1 MDEKLKHRLIGLA
14 VIISL
19 FIIVIPFFIKKNQ
32 PDLTDLATLNIE
44 QPTAAPTKPD
54 LAMEPVT
61 IDFAAAQVAQVD
73 VNSTPARA
81 KPAPTPTMVASVPTK
96 KIKPERETLPI
107 YQEEETMLPS
117 DVDPDYIPGEI
128 MPIEPMQLGPVAPES
143 ADEPMPTDPG
153 ISPQRVN
160 EELSSDAR
168 PKPQGEWIVQL
179 GSFANRTNADALLAK
194 LQKQG
199 FNAFIESTANSQGSR
214 INRILVGPQ
223 VNKQQAQQT
232 AQALE
237 QAVQLKGIVIKW
249 NG

>member
-32 PDLTDLATLNIE
+32 PDLTDLATLHIE
-44 QPTAAPTKPD
+44 QPAAAPTKPD
-54 LAMEPVT
+54 LAMEPVA
-61 IDFAAAQVAQVD
+61 IDFAAGQVAQVNVD
-73 VNSTPARA
+73 NTPAQ
-81 KPAPTPTMVASVPTK
+81 TMVSSSRPEK
-96 KIKPERETLPI
+96 KIKPERETLPV

-117 DVDPDYIPGEI
+117 DVDPDYVPGEV

-153 ISPQRVN
+153 ISPERVN

-168 PKPQGEWIVQL
+168 AKPHGEWIVQL
-179 GSFANRTNADALLAK
+179 GSFANRANADVLLAK
-194 LQKQG
+194 LKKQG
-199 FNAFIESTANSQGSR
+199 FNAFIESAANSQGTR

-223 VNKQQAQQT
+223 VDKQQAQQI
-232 AQALE
+232 AQELE